1 MRRWIPLLAALFL
14 ALPMSSAAHPATPSY
29 SFRGMYGPGP
39 YPDIV
44 NAGFS
49 ILDAG
54 PYTQTLDQ
62 VNALGAKAWIW
73 LGGYNNNSCTFNNTD
88 SWVTTHLQAIQ
99 GHPAIAAY
107 FIDDEPNSD
116 LCPTAPAQMKQRSDL
131 VKTIDSTHPTFIS
144 TYKTAQF
151 AAFAGKVDVLALD
164 HYPCSY
170 ANGCQFNFIDDEAAI
185 ADSLGVTYWIVIQ
198 THGDDYYKLP
208 TPAQLHTE
216 FVHARATHMSG
227 YIGFAWEWPLGKPT
241 LTALWLA
248 NHPELIAQWQIENAA

>member
-1 MRRWIPLLAALFL
+1 MKRLVPLLVLVSFL
-14 ALPMSSAAHPATPSY
+14 VVPTGAHSATPSY

-39 YPDIV
+39 YADIV

-54 PYTQTLDQ
+54 PFVSTLDS

-73 LGGYNNNSCTFNNTD
+73 LGGYSNSTCSFNNTD

-107 FIDDEPNSD
+107 FIDDEPDAS
-116 LCPTAPAQMKQRSDL
+116 LCPNAPTQMKQRSDL
-131 VKTIDSTHPTFIS
+131 VKTIDATHPTFIS
-144 TYKTAQF
+144 TYKTDQF
-151 AAFAGKVDVLALD
+151 SLFAGKVDVLALD

-170 ANGCQFNFIDDEAAI
+170 AHGCQFNFITDEAAV
-185 ADSLGVTYWIVIQ
+185 ADGLGVTYWIVIQ

-216 FVHARATHMSG
+216 MVTARATHMSG
-227 YIGFAWEWPLGKPT
+227 YIGFAWEWPRTPT
-241 LTALWLA
+241 TVALWLA
-248 NHPELIAQWQIENAA
+248 NHPELIAQWQIENAS